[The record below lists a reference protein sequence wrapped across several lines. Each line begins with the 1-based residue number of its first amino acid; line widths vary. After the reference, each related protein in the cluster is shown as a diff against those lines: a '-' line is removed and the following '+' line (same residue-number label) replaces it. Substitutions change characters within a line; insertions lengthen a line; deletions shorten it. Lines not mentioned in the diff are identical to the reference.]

1 MKTITELRAL
11 LISAQ
16 RLTGQSSYERRAP
29 SPKSI
34 PALLAVKSE
43 ISQFLSENTENA
55 EAHRLLSMAQ
65 ECLLNYP
72 AARSSFETSLTL
84 SNQRNPK
91 DLKHL
96 ALLRE
101 YESKWKDFPLT
112 PEELENLGAYLSSS
126 LLATGCN
133 HSAEHT
139 KQWLTKSSPGKLEAK
154 LKAIRHWGGY
164 CDCEVLANVVQSGAS
179 QETPDN

>member
-1 MKTITELRAL
+1 MKTIAELRAL

-29 SPKSI
+29 SPKSV

-43 ISQFLSENTENA
+43 IKAFLAANPGNA
-55 EAHRLLSMAQ
+55 EAYRLLSMAQ

-72 AARSSFETSLTL
+72 AARSSLETALSLAE
-84 SNQRNPK
+84 QRNPK

-101 YESKWKDFPLT
+101 YEAKWNKFPFT
-112 PEELENLGAYLSSS
+112 PDELASLGRSLSSC
-126 LLATGCN
+126 LATTDCD
-133 HSAEHT
+133 HSAGHT
-139 KQWLTKSSPGKLEAK
+139 RQWLTRNSPGNLEAK
-154 LKAIRHWGGY
+154 LKALRHWGGY
-164 CDCEVLANVVQSGAS
+164 CDCEVLANVVQSGA
-179 QETPDN
+179 